1 MLRRHGL
8 GLLSHGLHQLEAD
21 GSLLPVDS
29 DTAVAPSIKRTWF
42 LSLVTGLLRKVA
54 RRDGATIEGGLG
66 QDAAASEEESDDV
79 SGASSEVPRSGTTT
93 PREGNGAG
101 GTKNGRAA
109 ATSMAGGRRRKA
121 VKRK

>member
-66 QDAAASEEESDDV
+66 HDAASEEESDDV